1 VSARLST
8 PRRQRPRGSITR
20 EAVVFGAL
28 AVLDRVGAEALTIRA
43 VARQVGAPPMSL
55 YTHFA
60 SKEALLELMV
70 GEIVRHLCQD
80 DGHPTWQAALE
91 GLCRRIYAALHDH
104 PHWAPLLSRSMH
116 QSDVPIRERVLAL
129 MVADGM
135 AAEQAFRLMSSAV
148 LSTTGLVIAEHM
160 LRATDGSSA
169 VATRYETLRRWS
181 EGATTSPVTSTVSDP
196 ASASPTAD
204 TRRPSTRTSNC
215 RSSPDSG
222 SRTRPPERTTS

>member
-1 VSARLST
+1 MSERVPA
-8 PRRQRPRGSITR
+8 PRRQRPRGSVTR

-70 GEIVRHLCQD
+70 REIVRHLGQD
-80 DGHPTWQAALE
+80 DGHSTWQAALE
-91 GLCRRIYAALHDH
+91 ALCRRIYTALHDH

-116 QSDVPIRERVLAL
+116 QDDVPIRERLLAL

-135 AAEQAFRLMSSAV
+135 QAKQAFSLLTSAV
-148 LSTTGLVIAEHM
+148 LSTTGLVVAEHT
-160 LRATDGSSA
+160 LRAPNGDSA
-169 VATRYETLRRWS
+169 IEQRFETLRRWS
-181 EGATTSPVTSTVSDP
+181 EGVTTSPVTRE
-196 ASASPTAD
+196 ALLA
-204 TRRPSTRTSNC
+204 RTDLFMRDVFDVTL
-215 RSSPDSG
+215 RSLVRGFESLAREARIES
-222 SRTRPPERTTS
+222 

>member
-1 VSARLST
+1 MSEHVPT

-70 GEIVRHLCQD
+70 REIVRHLCQD
-80 DGHPTWQAALE
+80 DGHPTWQMALE
-91 GLCRRIYAALHDH
+91 ALCRRIYTALHDH

-116 QSDVPIRERVLAL
+116 QDDVPIRERLLAL

-135 AAEQAFRLMSSAV
+135 PAPQAFSLLMSAV
-148 LSTTGLVIAEHM
+148 LSTTGLVVAEHT
-160 LRATDGSSA
+160 LRSSNGDSA
-169 VATRYETLRRWS
+169 VEARYETLRRWS
-181 EGATTSPVTSTVSDP
+181 EGTTTSPVTREALLARTDLLMRDVFDVTLRSLVRGFESL
-196 ASASPTAD
+196 ASEARIAT
-204 TRRPSTRTSNC
+204 
-215 RSSPDSG
+215 
-222 SRTRPPERTTS
+222 